1 MSDTATYTNIDDVV
15 GALFLRN
22 ADDPIKTHVMGLVH
36 DWWESAP
43 QSAIDE
49 YAENLRT
56 IPGADEFLAERYLPA
71 PLTLDELAGCADGT
85 LGHAYRGF
93 IVDNGLEVNLARN
106 YHDYHGSLASEGR
119 LDRMPD
125 DIRFAFVRG
134 FMLHDFLHVITDHGP
149 DLAGELGMAGFHY
162 AQIRSIYHAMRTAVT
177 TTHVAFVR
185 PGLIEPAMD
194 ALANGWIMGRTWKNL
209 HFTKWEE
216 QLDRPLADIRAEY
229 GSDEWAPASLVRVV
243 GIDPSDHCS

>member
-1 MSDTATYTNIDDVV
+1 MTSDAETETTYQHIDRTV
-15 GALFLRN
+15 GDLFLLN
-22 ADDPIKTHVMGLVH
+22 ADDPLKTHVMGLVH

-56 IPGADEFLAERYLPA
+56 IPGAAAFVEERYLPE
-71 PLTLDELAGCADGT
+71 PLTLADLEDCAPGT
-85 LGHAYRGF
+85 LGDAYRHF
-93 IVDNGLEVNLARN
+93 IVDNDLMVNLARN
-106 YHDYHGSLASEGR
+106 YHDYHAGLSAEGR

-125 DIRFAFVRG
+125 DITFAFVRG
-134 FMLHDFLHVITDHGP
+134 FMLHDFLHVITGHGP
-149 DLAGELGMAGFHY
+149 DIPGELGMAGFHY

-194 ALANGWIMGRTWKNL
+194 ALANGWIMGRQWKNL

-216 QLDRPLADIRAEY
+216 QLDRPLGDIRAEY
-229 GSDEWAPASLVRVV
+229 GAGALV
-243 GIDPSDHCS
+243 